1 MDAEL
6 ARKTA
11 FVCCPFNLIVS
22 DYLEKII
29 SERINPEIGLNGGVL
44 DEFRMQSFRR
54 IARIFRASGTKCT
67 VHAQFTDL
75 SIGAIDRRIRRVSL
89 DRLRQALEIAAIYGA
104 RSMVFHTGFDE
115 RHYFNLAGRW
125 MENAVASLDTLC
137 SEAESAGIPIMLE
150 NVFEPSPAIHK
161 ALFEAA
167 NSSILKF
174 CFDMGHQQ
182 VFSKTELSIWL
193 EELGQRIG
201 QLHLHDNL
209 GHKDDHLAIGSGI
222 LDFDTLFSFL
232 AARSIHPILTL
243 EPHGEEQV
251 MPTLKGLEH
260 LLKKFPVFMHAPS
273 PKPETHQH

>member
-1 MDAEL
+1 MSVDAEL

-22 DYLEKII
+22 DYLKKII

-44 DEFRMQSFRR
+44 DEFRIQSFRR

-75 SIGAIDRRIRRVSL
+75 SIGAVDKKIRRVSL
-89 DRLRQALEIAAIYGA
+89 DRLRQCLEIAAIYGA
-104 RSMVFHTGFDE
+104 RSMVFHAGFDE
-115 RHYFNLAGRW
+115 RHYLSFEGRW
-125 MENAVASLDTLC
+125 MENARASLETLC
-137 SEAESAGIPIMLE
+137 REAESAGIPIMLE

-167 NSSILKF
+167 NSSMLRF

-182 VFSKTELSIWL
+182 VFSRTGLSVWL
-193 EELGQRIG
+193 DELGQHIG

-209 GHKDDHLAIGSGI
+209 GHRDDHLAIGAGI
-222 LDFDTLFSFL
+222 LDFDALFSFL
-232 AARSIHPILTL
+232 AAHKIHPILTL

-251 MPTLKGLEH
+251 MPILKGLEQ
-260 LLKKFPVFMHAPS
+260 LLKKFPSLVAL
-273 PKPETHQH
+273 